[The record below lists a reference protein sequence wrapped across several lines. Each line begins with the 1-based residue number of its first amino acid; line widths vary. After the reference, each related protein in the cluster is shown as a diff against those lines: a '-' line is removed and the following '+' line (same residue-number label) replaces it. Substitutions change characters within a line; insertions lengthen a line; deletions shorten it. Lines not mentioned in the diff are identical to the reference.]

1 MKKTLAKLHNHLC
14 RSVLAALLLF
24 FCLFAAKN
32 AAAQDPAQYGT
43 PFTGVPNPMDVNIYQ
58 VNIRPFSTAGNLAGV
73 TARLSQIKALG
84 INVVYILPVYPHGTD
99 SRSSI
104 SPYCI
109 KDFES
114 VATEY
119 GTLTDLRTLVSSA
132 HNLGM
137 AVIMDFVVNGT
148 SWDHPWITQ
157 NPSWYVTS
165 NGVIQQ
171 LASFPD
177 VAALNFANTSMRTA
191 IINAMRFW
199 VFTANVDGFRCDFAD
214 NPPSDFWT
222 QAITSLRG
230 ITTHKLLLLAEGSRG
245 ANFTSG
251 FDFNFGFNFYD
262 NALLPIHNSSSSVT
276 ATIPPINTADY
287 TNATGYQQMA
297 RYTDN
302 QDING
307 TSTALTVFGG
317 TQGVMANFVV
327 CAYMRSVPFLYDGQE
342 VAFNTPIPWPWNTV
356 KINWAPN
363 ASVTNEFT
371 KVLAYRNSST
381 AIRRGTMTDYSDAN
395 ICAFSKVSTTEKV
408 VVLVNMRGGSN
419 TYTIPFGLAGNYKDA
434 YSGAATTLTSGAQ
447 ITLTPFQY
455 IVLTNVG
462 AGTTYYNI
470 INRWQSTTYLYDSGN
485 GKVSYGTSPGTATSY
500 QWAIVDA
507 GGGYLILK
515 NRSTGNLMN
524 VQDQNGSIECN
535 TTNYSLYSAMWSTP
549 SPSSGWI
556 NIQNRWQTADLINI
570 EALAGYAQYSGAQ
583 TSFYS
588 AMWQFVNPVTVN

>member
-1 MKKTLAKLHNHLC
+1 MKTNLAKFFNRTWRNMLPAIF
-14 RSVLAALLLF
+14 VL
-24 FCLFAAKN
+24 FCLISAKN
-32 AAAQDPAQYGT
+32 AHAQDPAQYGT
-43 PFTGVPNPMDVNIYQ
+43 PFSGVPYPMDANIYQ
-58 VNIRPFSTAGNLAGV
+58 VNVRPFSSGSNLAGV
-73 TARLSQIKALG
+73 TARLDQIKALG
-84 INVVYILPVYPHGTD
+84 INVVYILPIYPHGTD

-114 VATEY
+114 VAAEY
-119 GTLTDLRTLVSSA
+119 GTLSDLRTLVAGA
-132 HNLGM
+132 HSRGM
-137 AVIMDFVVNGT
+137 AVLMDFVVNGT

-157 NPSWYVTS
+157 HPDWYMTS
-165 NGVIQQ
+165 NGAVQQ
-171 LASFPD
+171 LATFPD

-191 IINAMRFW
+191 IINAMRYWIFA
-199 VFTANVDGFRCDFAD
+199 ANIDGYRCDFAN
-214 NPPSDFWT
+214 NPPVDFWT
-222 QAITSLRG
+222 QAISNLRG
-230 ITTHKLLLLAEGSRG
+230 ITSHKLLMLAEGDRG

-251 FDFNFGFNFYD
+251 FDYNFGFQLYN
-262 NALLPIHNSSSSVT
+262 NALVPIHGGSSVSTIQT
-276 ATIPPINTADY
+276 ATDYDY
-287 TNATGYQQMA
+287 TNATGSQQIA

-307 TSTALTVFGG
+307 NATALTVFGG

-327 CAYMRSVPFLYDGQE
+327 CAYMRGVPFLYDGQE

-356 KINWAPN
+356 HINWAPN
-363 ASVTNEFT
+363 APVTAEFT
-371 KVLAYRNSST
+371 KVLGFRNSST
-381 AIRRGTMTDYSDAN
+381 AIRRGTMTNYSDAN

-434 YSGAATTLTSGAQ
+434 YSGAATTFTSGSQ
-447 ITLTPFQY
+447 ITLSPFQY
-455 IVLTNVG
+455 IVLTNQG
-462 AGTTYYNI
+462 AGTAYYQI

-485 GKVSYGTSPGTATSY
+485 GKVSYGTSPGATSY

-515 NRSTGNLMN
+515 NRATGNLMN

-535 TTNYSLYSAMWSTP
+535 TTNYTLYSAMWSTP
-549 SPSSGWI
+549 TASGGWI

-570 EALAGYAQYSGAQ
+570 EALAGYAQYSGVQ

-588 AMWQFVNPVTVN
+588 AMWQFVNPVNVP